1 LSEKINLSRLTPEQ
15 LKQLED
21 VLSNLVSSARTS
33 TERPKVGLDLDHSSH
48 ASG

>member
-1 LSEKINLSRLTPEQ
+1 LAEKIDLSRLTPEQ
-15 LKQLED
+15 IRQLEE

-33 TERPKVGLDLDHSSH
+33 AERPRVALDADHSSH